1 MLIDIPDALYAA
13 AVNNRGKHFSRPE
26 QLLAYWSA
34 LGKSC
39 IENPNVSPTL
49 ISQLLLSQ
57 MTEQSDLSWHTRT
70 LNGER
75 LVAESEAYRC
85 EVMTLPEEARA
96 VCERA
101 LQQLASHPGAGI
113 RLFGELSCFS
123 LFQWAEYGQLVQIGY
138 VRGGK
143 RVEILLAGLC
153 RQYVGV

>member
-1 MLIDIPDALYAA
+1 MLIDILDALYAA
-13 AVNNRGKHFSRPE
+13 AVNTRGKHFSRPE

-85 EVMTLPEEARA
+85 EVMT
-96 VCERA
+96 C
-101 LQQLASHPGAGI
+101 
-113 RLFGELSCFS
+113 
-123 LFQWAEYGQLVQIGY
+123 
-138 VRGGK
+138 
-143 RVEILLAGLC
+143 LLYTSPSP
-153 RQYVGV
+153 QD

>member
-1 MLIDIPDALYAA
+1 
-13 AVNNRGKHFSRPE
+13 
-26 QLLAYWSA
+26 
-34 LGKSC
+34 
-39 IENPNVSPTL
+39 
-49 ISQLLLSQ
+49 